1 MNKDAFTRDVDSGR
15 HCCGLNRHLQRP
27 QDEPGRADA
36 AKHAVLGLLG
46 RGAER
51 RRVCVRCPP
60 DFVPGKLHF
69 KNNFCD
75 DCRDGI
81 MVPVAHVRALS
92 AEQAACFTN
101 KFSKGFW
108 NVAPAALGGGQY
120 RIINNTA
127 GCIGPWL
134 AVFQSNPPH
143 LAWSAHAREH

>member
-1 MNKDAFTRDVDSGR
+1 MLLHQVWIPNQLAAT
-15 HCCGLNRHLQRP
+15 LLQPALRQPLSP
-27 QDEPGRADA
+27 QFRMEYGEEALPEHSACW
-36 AKHAVLGLLG
+36 
-46 RGAER
+46 GAELNGG
-51 RRVCVRCPP
+51 VRCPA

-75 DCRDGI
+75 NCRDGI

-134 AVFQSNPPH
+134 AVFQSDPPH